1 MPYVI
6 VVWHLFALSSLMHC
20 TIFLLAHTCAVAL
33 DNTEP
38 KLEVSMKQG
47 QAEDL
52 ANLALD
58 QGKLQCIS
66 PMLLIF
72 YFKSLLYVIVDRALG
87 YISCLR
93 P

>member
-1 MPYVI
+1 ME
-6 VVWHLFALSSLMHC
+6 L
-20 TIFLLAHTCAVAL
+20 
-33 DNTEP
+33 
-38 KLEVSMKQG
+38 KLEVSMKQA

-52 ANLALD
+52 ANLGLD
-58 QGKLQCIS
+58 QGKLRCIS

-72 YFKSLLYVIVDRALG
+72 YFKSLLYAIVDRTLG